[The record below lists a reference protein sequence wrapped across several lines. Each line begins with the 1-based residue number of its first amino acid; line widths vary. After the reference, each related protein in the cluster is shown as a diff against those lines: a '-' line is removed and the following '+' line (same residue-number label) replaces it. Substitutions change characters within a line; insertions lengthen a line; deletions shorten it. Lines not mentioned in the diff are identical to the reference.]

1 MINCVK
7 KKTPDYCLSCWS
19 SLCFIVV
26 PSPSLQQTPGPFSP
40 EPPRLPRRKVCSFGT
55 PRKGFWGG
63 HGSHGLPE
71 VGSTRDGDPW
81 DGFGMFM
88 FTHEF
93 AVKNQG
99 MLGKYIPYNMYIDPI
114 VGFGKKTCQ
123 WATWISVATV
133 LEPLFWGV
141 DHDAV
146 SMSSGLEALKENIGW
161 ISMIS
166 LSLEHRRCHP
176 LGLCG
181 DFMVIFKAF
190 KTKVQDRKR
199 PRIAGFLAEH
209 GEWFKCF
216 FFERLVSFYHYFH
229 IFPGSKYFAKVPS
242 KKSTQCAP
250 QVSHTSPENWWFPSS
265 VHLLYLWGAGFFRWT
280 NHQTSK
286 VYLLTTATNPSSKF
300 YWQPHLTGRMHPLGC
315 SLTTLVIH
323 FHARHLFFRAFFFG
337 VKLLKGTKRLR
348 IWI

>member
-1 MINCVK
+1 MSVGHLDFRGNC
-7 KKTPDYCLSCWS
+7 
-19 SLCFIVV
+19 FA
-26 PSPSLQQTPGPFSP
+26 
-40 EPPRLPRRKVCSFGT
+40 EN
-55 PRKGFWGG
+55 FWGG
-63 HGSHGLPE
+63 RPQCCQHVFRIGSSERKH
-71 VGSTRDGDPW
+71 RMHFDD
-81 DGFGMFM
+81 
-88 FTHEF
+88 
-93 AVKNQG
+93 
-99 MLGKYIPYNMYIDPI
+99 
-114 VGFGKKTCQ
+114 
-123 WATWISVATV
+123 
-133 LEPLFWGV
+133 FW
-141 DHDAV
+141 
-146 SMSSGLEALKENIGW
+146 SLEAPGVAIL
-161 ISMIS
+161 
-166 LSLEHRRCHP
+166 
-176 LGLCG
+176 LGF
-181 DFMVIFKAF
+181 DFMVIFNAF
-190 KTKVQDRKR
+190 KTKVQDRTR
-199 PRIAGFLAEH
+199 PRSQDFWQKMENGLNV
-209 GEWFKCF
+209 F
-216 FFERLVSFYHYFH
+216 FFERLVSFYHYFD